1 MYEVLVSSSVLVTL
15 CSFCVPSSSVW
26 SVGYGVC
33 LGTWC
38 ITLVLSVVA
47 LLPLPHCTYVCVHAV
62 HFPIPCRPTARDSL
76 VSQSA
81 ALGDTEEDIGE
92 LPQFSPYPDGKTA
105 G

>member
-1 MYEVLVSSSVLVTL
+1 MECWLWCVSRHLVHHIGVVSS
-15 CSFCVPSSSVW
+15 CSLASA
-26 SVGYGVC
+26 
-33 LGTWC
+33 
-38 ITLVLSVVA
+38 A
-47 LLPLPHCTYVCVHAV
+47 LHVCVHAV

-92 LPQFSPYPDGKTA
+92 LPQFSPHPDGKTA